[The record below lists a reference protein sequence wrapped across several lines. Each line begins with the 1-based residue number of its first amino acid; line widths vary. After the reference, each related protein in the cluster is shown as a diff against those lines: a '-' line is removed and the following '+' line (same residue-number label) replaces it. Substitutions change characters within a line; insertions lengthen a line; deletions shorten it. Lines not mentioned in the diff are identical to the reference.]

1 MLEMSITKKQILS
14 EIEVSLRSRLSDNLR
29 NVILY
34 GSQLTGK
41 YNKDSDYDILIVLR
55 NKIDWREER
64 AISDLCYDI
73 ELKYNI
79 ITDVHIISESEFST
93 LRGKQPIFINAL
105 EKGFYA

>member
-1 MLEMSITKKQILS
+1 MSNTKKQIVS

-29 NVILY
+29 NVILF

-41 YNKDSDYDILIVLR
+41 QNKDSDYDILIVLK

-79 ITDVHIISESEFST
+79 ITDTHIISEPELST